1 MDRKMGMER
10 GQAENLVSQ
19 AKQKLKYDLIEGKV
33 GLDIQLLGKELIK
46 Y

>member
-1 MDRKMGMER
+1 MGMQR